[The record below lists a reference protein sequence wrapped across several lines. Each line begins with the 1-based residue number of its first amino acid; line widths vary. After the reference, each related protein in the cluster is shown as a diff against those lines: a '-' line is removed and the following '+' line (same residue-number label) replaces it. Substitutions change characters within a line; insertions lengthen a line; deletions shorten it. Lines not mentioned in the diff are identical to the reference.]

1 MHANQILV
9 RIEVHYVKPLYCNN
23 NNNKTNTDITVYIS
37 NFKTKWIREKNK
49 TAITAIVI
57 KSIISSRK

>member
-1 MHANQILV
+1 MQIST
-9 RIEVHYVKPLYCNN
+9 EVNYVKPLYCN

-57 KSIISSRK
+57 KSIISPCK

>member
-1 MHANQILV
+1 MQIST
-9 RIEVHYVKPLYCNN
+9 EVHYVKPLYCN

-57 KSIISSRK
+57 KSIISPRK

>member
-23 NNNKTNTDITVYIS
+23 NNKTNTDITVYIS
-37 NFKTKWIREKNK
+37 NLKTKWIRGKNK

-57 KSIISSRK
+57 KSIISPRK